1 MEQTETP
8 LNTGYAEA
16 GGHWIHFVECGRGEP
31 LLLLH
36 GAFGSGTD
44 ILQRDLG
51 RKLAA
56 RYRVV
61 APDSL
66 GHGRSDAPVE
76 SGHYTAK
83 RRAAHLAAVLDVL
96 AIERAHIVGY
106 SMGGWMASAFATY
119 YPDRVATLA
128 IGGWDVVGGMYTPAA
143 IWGVAEITGP
153 YLIALVREVNPEIAA
168 WVGKTEET
176 SLASAIEGMNDLDGL
191 AEGVARV
198 PAPVAFWMG
207 CDDLYYAASR
217 KFAAS
222 HGITFIDLPGDH
234 IAAFE
239 IHGASAGER
248 IADFIASAKR
258 AGEMK

>member
-1 MEQTETP
+1 MEQTEVP
-8 LNTGYAEA
+8 LKSGHAQA
-16 GGHWIHFVECGRGEP
+16 GDQRIHFVERGRGEP

-44 ILQRDLG
+44 ILQRDFG
-51 RKLAA
+51 RKLTA

-66 GHGRSDAPVE
+66 GHGGSDAPVE
-76 SGHYTAK
+76 PGHYTAK

-96 AIERAHIVGY
+96 AIERAHVVGY

-128 IGGWDVVGGMYTPAA
+128 IGGWDVVDGMYTPAA
-143 IWGVAEITGP
+143 VWGIPEITGP
-153 YLIALVREVNPEIAA
+153 YLIALAREVNPEIAA
-168 WVGKTEET
+168 WVGKKEES

-207 CDDLYYAASR
+207 GDDLYYAASQQ
-217 KFAAS
+217 FAAK
-222 HGITFIDLPGDH
+222 HDIPFIELPGDH

-239 IHGASAGER
+239 IHGASAAESL
-248 IADFIASAKR
+248 ADFIESHKP
-258 AGEMK
+258 AGAMK